1 MNDVAITLT
10 TLGALL
16 LLGPATAALGR
27 RTPLPRVILLLIFGF
42 LMGPSVL
49 DFLPSLGE
57 KWFHVV
63 ADMALVMVGFL
74 LGGKLTLPS
83 MRRHGRLVLWISI
96 ASVVATAAVMLV
108 GLLLVGV
115 RLDVALLL
123 AGIAP
128 TTAPAATA
136 DVVHEVRAHG
146 RFSRTLLGIVAVDD
160 AWGLILFSLML
171 TAAHGCGEQGGTAV
185 PLPSSSVSA
194 WASQC
199 PI

>member
-16 LLGPATAALGR
+16 LLGPATDGLGR
-27 RTPLPRVILLLIFGF
+27 QTPVPRVILLLIFGF

-49 DFLPSLGE
+49 DLLPSLGE

-96 ASVVATAAVMLV
+96 TSVVATAAVMLV

-115 RLDVALLL
+115 RLDVALLP

-128 TTAPAATA
+128 APAPAATA

-146 RFSRTLLGIVAVDD
+146 RFSRTLLVL
-160 AWGLILFSLML
+160 WRL
-171 TAAHGCGEQGGTAV
+171 TTHGG
-185 PLPSSSVSA
+185 
-194 WASQC
+194 
-199 PI
+199 